1 MGDKLEKFINQNK
14 GAFDS
19 DEPSEDLWNRIELE
33 LPTVQ
38 KTSWWSYWKVAAM
51 LFLFSTIV
59 LLVDRF
65 KQPEQ
70 PMDQA
75 SVLVAE
81 FTEAEQFY
89 SQLISER
96 KTQIDSYEIHGDLHR
111 EFLDDMN
118 ELDDLYLELRSTFES
133 KKGDQKLID
142 AMLSN
147 LRLRMR
153 IMDRQIEILERLDEY
168 ADESEE
174 TASI

>member
-14 GAFDS
+14 GTFDS
-19 DEPSEDLWNRIELE
+19 DEPSDDLWNRIEHE
-33 LPTVQ
+33 LPTEE

-51 LFLFSTIV
+51 LFLFSTVV

-65 KQPEQ
+65 EQPEQ
-70 PMDQA
+70 PIDQTTA
-75 SVLVAE
+75 LSEE
-81 FTEAEQFY
+81 FAEAEQFY
-89 SQLISER
+89 SRLISER
-96 KTQIDSYEIHGDLHR
+96 KAQIDSYQIHGDLHR

-142 AMLSN
+142 AMISN